1 MKKLCIQLWNIVVKN
16 RKRLVYCLLALFIG
30 QICFF
35 NLGGIWGEVYAAD
48 SGNTPTQNA
57 SFQWKVS
64 GRYETVSFLQKMVY
78 VLIYPLLIV
87 AWKLVDNSFVYW
99 EVFWFDA
106 ILWQLWIVVRNL
118 SNYALGFL
126 FLYYIFKYLLSGEKK
141 NDPKWII
148 VRSLIAWV
156 WIQASWFLMVVLID
170 LSTILTYSIWWL
182 PLTVLW
188 SRSDGDTKKYDP
200 YVLKTVF
207 SVNSR
212 DVDSIDT
219 YLTTVGT
226 WWWRFYISECETA
239 NYPVASGK
247 EELLVAP
254 KMIYYKDEKNNYSK
268 TENNKCHYYGQV
280 YWFSAPLIW
289 FEACSDDN
297 CKTKQDK
304 YKEDLGNLVHGIEWS
319 GSYTFDVVKSY
330 IEGGRLLQIWDAH
343 TTWWIIGMDN
353 FNVLYTSEDYW
364 FDKNNERTL
373 SWDETSRLSKVIKWD
388 SYVWVFTS
396 LYSSLLNAWEG
407 ILVNKDSVYLWFLS
421 VALAFLHMVA
431 VAIPLIAMSI
441 VFLMRIGVI
450 WMAIALSPAIIL
462 LRVFELDDKVF
473 KKDSILESLSLKN
486 LIPIIFSPA
495 IICFAISMTTVLVR
509 LIESMNYTWIAT
521 KEEPILWWLI
531 KVNIWGMWIS
541 IWKLIVAVMWVAITW
556 FLLWWA
562 LWLSKLWSSKFIQ
575 SLKELS
581 TNALSSVPII
591 PIPTRDGAW
600 TVVSYGWL
608 KKWIDSVSSN
618 LETKV
623 AQQDTSAIEAWLN
636 PWEDKVKAEQL
647 QVGSYVDAL
656 SKNIPS
662 GSNWIELPVKLWEE
676 WNETDF
682 IFDNFSQNQKEQI
695 INAIN
700 KLKPAER
707 EKFQWVKSIEI
718 WNKKYVLNT
727 TGAEDDKY
735 KYVPEQL
742 QESQKSSWN

>member
-1 MKKLCIQLWNIVVKN
+1 M
-16 RKRLVYCLLALFIG
+16 LALFVG

-35 NLGGIWGEVYAAD
+35 NLGGIWSVVYAD
-48 SGNTPTQNA
+48 GPTNTPTQDS

-64 GRYETVSFLQKMVY
+64 SRFQTVSFLQKIVY
-78 VLIYPLLIV
+78 VLIYPLLIL

-106 ILWQLWIVVRNL
+106 VLWQLWILLRNM
-118 SNYALGFL
+118 SNYALGFI
-126 FLYYIFKYLLSGEKK
+126 FLYYIFKYLLSGDKK

-188 SRSDGDTKKYDP
+188 NRPDSDSKKYDP

-207 SVNSR
+207 SVNSS

-226 WWWRFYISECETA
+226 WWDFYISECETA
-239 NYPVASGK
+239 NYPILSGK

-254 KMIYYKDEKNNYSK
+254 KMIYYKDEKNKYSK
-268 TENNKCHYYGQV
+268 TENDKCHYYGQV
-280 YWFSAPLIW
+280 YWFSDPLIW
-289 FEACSDDN
+289 FEPCSSDD
-297 CKTKQDK
+297 CKTKQDE
-304 YKEDLGNLVHGIEWS
+304 YNEDLGNLVHGIEWS
-319 GSYTFDVVKSY
+319 GSYTFDTVKSY
-330 IEGGRLLQIWDAH
+330 IEAGRLLQIWDAH
-343 TTWWIIGMDN
+343 STWWIIWMDG
-353 FNVLYTSEDYW
+353 FNVIYPENQKYW
-364 FDKNNERTL
+364 FDKNNVWTL
-373 SWDETSRLSKVIKWD
+373 TWKETSRLSSVIKWD

-396 LYSSLLNAWEG
+396 LYSSLLNAWWG
-407 ILVNKDSVYLWFLS
+407 IIVKKDSVYLWFLS

-450 WMAIALSPAIIL
+450 WMAIALSPVIIL
-462 LRVFELDDKVF
+462 LRVFELEDKVF
-473 KKDSILESLSLKN
+473 KKDSILEALSLKN

-495 IICFAISMTTVLVR
+495 IICFAVSMTTVIVR
-509 LIESMNYTWIAT
+509 LIESMNYTWIASE
-521 KEEPILWWLI
+521 KEPILWWLVQ
-531 KVNIWGMWIS
+531 VNIWGMGIS
-541 IWKLIVAVMWVAITW
+541 VWKLIVAVLWVAITW
-556 FLLWWA
+556 FLLRWA

-575 SLKELS
+575 SLKNLS

-591 PIPTRDGAW
+591 PIPTKDGAW
-600 TVVSYGWL
+600 TVVSYWWL

-618 LETKV
+618 LESKLS
-623 AQQDTSAIEAWLN
+623 QQDTSAIEAWLD
-636 PWEDKVKAEQL
+636 PWKDKEKA
-647 QVGSYVDAL
+647 QVAQVSSYVNAL

-662 GSNWIELPVKLWEE
+662 GANWLEMPVKLWEK

-682 IFDNFSQNQKEQI
+682 TFNGFNQNQKEEI
-695 INAIN
+695 IDAIN
-700 KLKPAER
+700 SLKPSER
-707 EKFQWVKSIEI
+707 EKFKWVKSIEV
-718 WNKKYVLNT
+718 WDKKYVLNE
-727 TGAEDDKY
+727 TGEENDKY
-735 KYVPEQL
+735 KYVIEQA
-742 QESQKSSWN
+742 QSSQTSSWN